1 MIKQVDPEVRTLET
15 SAITYKGRPVSIKEL
30 AAQLIFYNETTEA
43 IQKDITENVKA
54 PENITKQKIM
64 QEVRLQKNVML

>member
-1 MIKQVDPEVRTLET
+1 MIKQVEPKVRTLEN
-15 SAITYKGRPVSIKEL
+15 SAITYKGKPVSIQQL

-54 PENITKQKIM
+54 PENITKKIIM
-64 QEVRLQKNVML
+64 QEVRLQKNEML